1 MDQINPVPQAGM
13 LLVYKEKNWT
23 SFDVTAKLRRLL
35 HTKRVGHTGT
45 LDPEAEGVLVVV
57 YGKATRLAELFSGH
71 DKTYEAVVRLGVV
84 TDTQDMTGRILSGST
99 SPDPALLPDEEQIR
113 RAAASFEG
121 DQMQI
126 PPMYSALKVGGKK
139 LYELARQGVSV
150 ERRARQVHFDRILV
164 KKTELPFVTLEV
176 SCSKG
181 TYIRTL
187 CHDLGRKLGCGAAME
202 SLVRTRSGAYDLS
215 MCSRIGELES
225 LSETG
230 HLAEKILTVE
240 EILKDYPDIR
250 LSADLDRLLLNGN
263 PLSLH
268 VMRTS
273 APPFAFDENRYRVRM
288 YTSTGCLAGLYTYR
302 PDEQRFVPLKML
314 I

>member
-1 MDQINPVPQAGM
+1 MDQMNPVPDAGM

-99 SPDPALLPDEEQIR
+99 QTDPALLPDEEQIR
-113 RAAASFEG
+113 RAAVSFEG

-139 LYELARQGVSV
+139 LYELARQGVCV

-164 KKTELPFVTLEV
+164 KKTELPLVTLEV

-187 CHDLGRKLGCGAAME
+187 CHDLGQKLGCGAAME
-202 SLVRTRSGAYDLS
+202 ALIRTRSGAYDLS
-215 MCSRIGELES
+215 MCSRIRELEE
-225 LSETG
+225 LSEAG
-230 HLAEKILTVE
+230 RLAEKILSVE
-240 EILKDYPDIR
+240 EILKEYPDIR
-250 LSADLDRLLLNGN
+250 LPEDLDRLLLNGN
-263 PLSLH
+263 PLSLQ

-273 APPFAFDENRYRVRM
+273 APPFVSGENHYQVRM
-288 YTSTGCLAGLYTYR
+288 YTSTGLLAGLYVYR
-302 PDEQRFVPLKML
+302 PDEQRFVPVKML